1 VTVWPAAMSSATMA
15 GPVSP
20 EPPVTKTC
28 MLVSLREEVKLTEAD
43 HVPLTRATVA
53 QVERDPF

>member
-1 VTVWPAAMSSATMA
+1 
-15 GPVSP
+15 
-20 EPPVTKTC
+20 VTKTC

-43 HVPLTRATVA
+43 HVPLTGATVA